1 MTDPSADPNAANDPA
16 PSQQS
21 ESPQVADSKLLSD
34 TAAIAHAGTSQ
45 RSSEESAVARKVAAP
60 PRSEGR
66 RRAQFDETALGAPQ
80 PLGASDEAF
89 RLARLNK
96 MKRWAVALLILAAVI
111 FAVASALESRYP
123 WLGIVRATAE
133 ASMIGG
139 LADWFAVTAL
149 FRHPLGI
156 PIPHTAIIPKRKD
169 RVGATL
175 GAFVQRNFLNRD
187 VVAAKLHSLHAAER
201 IARWMVEPENARMLA
216 RQIGRLLTA
225 AGNVLRDEDVEN
237 MLTRAARNRI
247 ERLQA
252 APMLGRFLSV
262 LTAGNKHQA
271 LLDDAIRML
280 ARGISEN
287 QDLIRDRVESE
298 SPWWI
303 PGVIDDKIAKR
314 IVTALDRTMQAI
326 KDDPEHP
333 LRLRFDAAIDE
344 FIVKLQASPE
354 VILRAEQIKDDVL
367 NAEAVRGFSAAVW
380 QDLKASMMQHAED
393 PEGFKPEAV
402 QRTLTALGDALLNDP
417 VLMEKVDGWLIDG
430 VSAAIDKYQD
440 EVGELIAATVRR
452 WDPNATS
459 RRIELAIGR
468 DLQFIRINGTLV
480 GGLAGMLLYLLQ
492 RAF

>member
-1 MTDPSADPNAANDPA
+1 MAENTAGSDPKRGSSSPLGVHPEPDHEGAVVPA
-16 PSQQS
+16 
-21 ESPQVADSKLLSD
+21 
-34 TAAIAHAGTSQ
+34 TA
-45 RSSEESAVARKVAAP
+45 RDVARPV
-60 PRSEGR
+60 R
-66 RRAQFDETALGAPQ
+66 RRPQIDETKLGAPQ
-80 PLGASDEAF
+80 PLAATDEAV
-89 RLARLNK
+89 RLARLNT
-96 MKRWAVALLILAAVI
+96 MKRWAVGLLILAAVV
-111 FAVASALESRYP
+111 FVVASVYESRYP
-123 WLGIVRATAE
+123 WLGVVVATAE

-156 PIPHTAIIPKRKD
+156 PIPHTAIIPMRKD

-187 VVAAKLHSLHAAER
+187 VVAAKLHSLNAAER
-201 IARWMVEPENARMLA
+201 IAKWMVEPENARMLA
-216 RQIGRLLTA
+216 RQIGRLLST
-225 AGNVLRDEDVEN
+225 AGNVLRDDDVEAV
-237 MLTRAARNRI
+237 LTRAARNRI

-252 APMLGRFLSV
+252 APLLGRFLSV

-271 LLDDAIRML
+271 LLDDAIRLL
-280 ARGISEN
+280 AKGISEN
-287 QDLIRDRVESE
+287 QDLIRERVESE

-303 PGVIDDKIAKR
+303 PGVVDDRIAKR
-314 IVTALDRTMQAI
+314 IVTALDRTMQ
-326 KDDPEHP
+326 DVRDNPEHP

-367 NAEAVRGFSAAVW
+367 STDAVRGFSGAVW
-380 QDLKASMMQHAED
+380 QDLKQSMLRQAED
-393 PEGFKPEAV
+393 PDGFKPEAV
-402 QRTLTALGDALLNDP
+402 QRTLAAFGDALLSDP
-417 VLMEKVDGWLIDG
+417 LLMEKVDGWLVDG
-430 VSAAIDKYQD
+430 VSAVVDKYQD

-468 DLQFIRINGTLV
+468 DLQFIRINGTIV